1 MAQEIMKM
9 SDLDK
14 WKNNFIRDENKEL
27 RAEKIERKNAFST
40 KPGAGWA
47 EVK

>member
-27 RAEKIERKNAFST
+27 RAEKIERTTN
-40 KPGAGWA
+40 
-47 EVK
+47 

>member
-27 RAEKIERKNAFST
+27 RAEKIERITNQHIKITLDCDSM
-40 KPGAGWA
+40 
-47 EVK
+47 